1 MNAKASQSSYRD
13 RTEEFLSIAEK
24 QGKSFSSGNNAAP
37 TGSSNND
44 GSRLEDR
51 RSKVAMQSKF
61 NKKASKMGLEIHQ
74 TSQKLAKLAK
84 CKSLIIVEC

>member
-37 TGSSNND
+37 TGSSNSG

-51 RSKVAMQSKF
+51 RSKVAMQSEF
-61 NKKASKMGLEIHQ
+61 NKRASKIGLGIH
-74 TSQKLAKLAK
+74 
-84 CKSLIIVEC
+84 